1 MGMVDFSA
9 YKMNPWDSYEKNREY
24 LLERAGLEEDVAARQ
39 QRGDVANRQI
49 ALGHEQLG
57 VEKSRVRESGRRTDI
72 MAQEQ
77 DRLDRVYE
85 AKQKQAVFEG
95 KRAMFSYLAN
105 VPNVANEETWPMFK
119 ERIEDMFTEQVK
131 SKGLSPEAERAAIN
145 DVLEAI
151 PQTLE
156 EAKSEQSVNEL
167 FQLAGESNM
176 EPVFIANPDG
186 SAPEVIMVK
195 KGEGISPEQLKGK
208 IPFKDYPS
216 FSLAKQGY
224 ENTVEALSKAM
235 DLDKDRI
242 NNYILGFRTL
252 TAPFAEPGEQVTN
265 IFDQGGMPTAK
276 FQVQLS
282 RALKFYFDNKD
293 APAEEKATWDGFKQ
307 QKFKSAFEAK
317 ELFDRYMAEPSYVD
331 MLNSRGRGK
340 KAEGPAKDFINQYIK
355 AGGGDGVESKTTGT
369 KNNGSVVPEKSV
381 AAPKKVNENL
391 PASVEDWNV
400 QVIPQNG
407 KQVPVAMIK
416 DRNGMPVAIKIS
428 DEEYEM
434 WKKYM
439 SGQQA
444 EGFFKIPT
452 GTMTLEDRSGIF
464 PERQFP
470 H

>member
-24 LLERAGLEEDVAARQ
+24 LLRRAGLEEDVAARQ

-77 DRLDRVYE
+77 DRLDRVYD

-105 VPNVANEETWPMFK
+105 VPNVATAETWPMFK
-119 ERIEDMFTEQVK
+119 ERIEGMFTEQVK

-156 EAKSEQSVNEL
+156 EAKSEQSVNAL

-235 DLDKDRI
+235 EMDKDRI

-265 IFDQGGMPTAK
+265 IFDQGGMPTAQ
-276 FQVQLS
+276 FQALVS
-282 RALKFYFDNKD
+282 RALKFYSDHVD
-293 APAEEKATWDGFKQ
+293 ATPEEKAQWDNFTKK
-307 QKFKSAFEAK
+307 KFESASK
-317 ELFDRYMAEPSYVD
+317 TQELFAKYMNEPSYVD

-355 AGGGDGVESKTTGT
+355 AGGGDGVDKPKGTLQSSHKKGDYTIGGLKDTELKSARPDKKEESEGLTDAFIDEDGT
-369 KNNGSVVPEKSV
+369 LWAKKKGQLVRV
-381 AAPKKVNENL
+381 AVKP
-391 PASVEDWNV
+391 
-400 QVIPQNG
+400 
-407 KQVPVAMIK
+407 
-416 DRNGMPVAIKIS
+416 
-428 DEEYEM
+428 
-434 WKKYM
+434 
-439 SGQQA
+439 
-444 EGFFKIPT
+444 
-452 GTMTLEDRSGIF
+452 
-464 PERQFP
+464 PERIYGGRYENPEYDKYLETIKRLNAKQR
-470 H
+470 